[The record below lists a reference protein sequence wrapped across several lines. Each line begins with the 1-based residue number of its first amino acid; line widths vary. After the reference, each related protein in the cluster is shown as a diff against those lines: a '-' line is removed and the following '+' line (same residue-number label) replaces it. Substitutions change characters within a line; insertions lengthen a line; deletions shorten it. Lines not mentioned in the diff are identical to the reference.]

1 MKKSEALQQRKD
13 LIRLITEWTRAEIMS
28 RFGRF
33 DNLEYADYF
42 RIKIEKEDEIRQML
56 FGSSELIV
64 LGKQWGLVKD
74 KPTRRKRKT
83 RGKKKT

>member
-13 LIRLITEWTRAEIMS
+13 LIRLITEWTRAEIIS

-33 DNLEYADYF
+33 DNLEFADYF
-42 RIKIEKEDEIRQML
+42 RIKIEKEDEIRQLL
-56 FGSSELIV
+56 FGSSELVV